1 MKYFLFAFI
10 ITIFCFGQDSK
21 SDKLDKLKKFDL
33 KKGLELGNLVPN
45 KQELDPFHKPL
56 SNQEIDVIRKKAS
69 EFEPSAVKKGDI
81 VILETTL
88 GTLKI
93 RLNPKV
99 APNHCFNFKKLANSG
114 FYDGTSFHRV
124 IPGFMIQ
131 GGDILSRDGN
141 QDNDGTGSPGWTVDA
156 EFNKVKHRRGVLSMA
171 RSSDPNSAGS
181 QFFICV
187 EDAKHLDG
195 KYTAFGEVIENI
207 EVIDRI
213 VNTATGYDLAKAY
226 FKKSIPKGEN
236 SENWITLKDPK
247 TGRAIYAPIPG
258 DETKSSFTWK
268 MQNELKSTK
277 PVLPVRMKSVRVVS
291 DK

>member
-1 MKYFLFAFI
+1 MKYILIAI
-10 ITIFCFGQDSK
+10 MVTIFCFGQDSK

-45 KQELDPFHKPL
+45 KQELDPFYKPL
-56 SNQEIDVIRKKAS
+56 NNQEIDEIQKKA
-69 EFEPSAVKKGDI
+69 EAFEPSPVDNDDI

-99 APNHCFNFKKLANSG
+99 APNHCLNFKKLANSG

-141 QDNDGTGSPGWTVDA
+141 PDNDGTGSPGWTVNA
-156 EFNKVKHRRGVLSMA
+156 EFSKVKHRRGILSMA
-171 RSSDPNSAGS
+171 RSSNPNAAGS

-187 EDAKHLDG
+187 EDATPLDG
-195 KYTAFGEVIENI
+195 QYTAFGEVIENI

-213 VNTATGYDLAKAY
+213 VNTATGYDQVKAY
-226 FKKSIPKGEN
+226 FKNSIPKGEN
-236 SENWITLKDPK
+236 SDNWIALKDPK
-247 TGRAIYAPIPG
+247 TGKAIYAPIPG
-258 DETKSSFTWK
+258 DETKSSYTWK

-277 PVLPVRMKSVRVVS
+277 PVMPVRMKSVRVVNS
-291 DK
+291 K